1 MNENAARQPPG
12 PDELQVLT
20 FTLRGVK
27 MGIDTCQIVEL
38 MEPDEAEARGWK
50 PFRLSDRLALRG
62 ANAAE
67 HSAKVLL
74 TGKEGTPMA
83 VTIDRPAA
91 ILSIPLDDLQP
102 LPRLIASCG
111 GSRAVWGAVV
121 REDELILLVDLYK
134 LPAVKTRTEDR
145 PDLNRSPANFK
156 EET

>member
-1 MNENAARQPPG
+1 MNENTALQPHC

-20 FTLRGVK
+20 FTLMGVK
-27 MGIDTCQIVEL
+27 MGIDTGQIVEL

-62 ANAAE
+62 GTAAE

-83 VTIDRPAA
+83 VTIDRPDA

-121 REDELILLVDLYK
+121 RNDELILLVDLYK
-134 LPAVKTRTEDR
+134 LSAVRNLGR
-145 PDLNRSPANFK
+145 RSP
-156 EET
+156 

>member
-1 MNENAARQPPG
+1 MNENTARQPRC

-20 FTLRGVK
+20 FTLMGMK
-27 MGIDTCQIVEL
+27 MGIDTGQIVEL

-62 ANAAE
+62 RTADG
-67 HSAKVLL
+67 HSVKVLL

-83 VTIDRPAA
+83 VTIGPPAA

-102 LPRLIASCG
+102 LPRLIATCR

-121 REDELILLVDLYK
+121 MNDEIILLVDLYK
-134 LPAVKTRTEDR
+134 LPAGR
-145 PDLNRSPANFK
+145 PQK
-156 EET
+156 GEEPSTMHSFS